1 MLKIS
6 KFIYILMLSYII
18 AALLFW
24 GFSLQKLNKKIYE
37 YEVISLN
44 EHIDK
49 KISPDLYKKEL
60 DRITKA
66 KQSRNNQYLGEGF
79 SFIVVI
85 IFAAIIV
92 YHSIKNNLLFSKRQ
106 TNFMLSITHELKS
119 PISAVKL
126 NLETLQ
132 RRKLDE
138 ETQAMLVQRC
148 INETNRLNDLCNNL
162 LLASQ
167 MESKH
172 FQASL
177 EVIDLEPIVQ
187 DSVQLYLQRTKHD
200 IYDETEPALI
210 KADPFLIKLAINNLL
225 ENATK
230 YSLPGTRID
239 VNLKSNED
247 QIIISVADEGGGI
260 PDEEKENIFKKFY
273 RVGSENSRKT
283 KGTGLGLYLVSQI
296 VDLNKG
302 SIIVRDNKPLGTI
315 FEITLPKNA

>member
-1 MLKIS
+1 MKIP
-6 KFIYILMLSYII
+6 KIIYFLMLGYII

-37 YEVISLN
+37 YEVVSLN

-49 KISPDLYKKEL
+49 RISPDLYKKEL
-60 DRITKA
+60 DRITKS
-66 KQSRNNQYLGEGF
+66 KQTRNNQYLGEGL

-85 IFAAIIV
+85 IFAAVIV
-92 YHSIKNNLLFSKRQ
+92 YHSMKNNIQFSKRQ

-119 PISAVKL
+119 PIAAVKL

-138 ETQAMLVQRC
+138 ETQAMLIQRS

-187 DSVQLYLQRTKHD
+187 DSVQLYLQRTKHE
-200 IYDETEPALI
+200 IYDETEPAMI
-210 KADPFLIKLAINNLL
+210 KTDPFLIKLAINNLL

-239 VNLKSNED
+239 VSLKTNDD
-247 QIIISVADEGGGI
+247 QVIITVADEGGGI
-260 PDEEKENIFKKFY
+260 ADEEKANIFKKFY
-273 RVGSENSRKT
+273 RVGSENSRQT

-296 VDLNKG
+296 VDVNKG
-302 SIIVRDNKPLGTI
+302 SIVVKDNDPLGTI
-315 FEITLPKNA
+315 FEITLPKAV

>member
-1 MLKIS
+1 
-6 KFIYILMLSYII
+6 
-18 AALLFW
+18 
-24 GFSLQKLNKKIYE
+24 
-37 YEVISLN
+37 
-44 EHIDK
+44 
-49 KISPDLYKKEL
+49 
-60 DRITKA
+60 
-66 KQSRNNQYLGEGF
+66 
-79 SFIVVI
+79 
-85 IFAAIIV
+85 

-119 PISAVKL
+119 PIAAVKL

-138 ETQAMLVQRC
+138 ETQAILVQRC

-239 VNLKSNED
+239 VILKSNED

-260 PDEEKENIFKKFY
+260 PDE
-273 RVGSENSRKT
+273 
-283 KGTGLGLYLVSQI
+283 
-296 VDLNKG
+296 
-302 SIIVRDNKPLGTI
+302 
-315 FEITLPKNA
+315 

>member
-1 MLKIS
+1 MLG
-6 KFIYILMLSYII
+6 YII

-24 GFSLQKLNKKIYE
+24 GFSLQRLNKKIYE
-37 YEVISLN
+37 YEVVSLN
-44 EHIDK
+44 EHIDQR
-49 KISPDLYKKEL
+49 ISPDLYKKEL
-60 DRITKA
+60 DRITKS
-66 KQSRNNQYLGEGF
+66 KQTRNNQYLGEGL

-85 IFAAIIV
+85 IFAAVIV
-92 YHSIKNNLLFSKRQ
+92 YHSMKNNIQFSKRQ

-119 PISAVKL
+119 PIAAVKL

-138 ETQAMLVQRC
+138 ETQAMIIQRS

-187 DSVQLYLQRTKHD
+187 DSVQLYLQRSKHE
-200 IYDETEPALI
+200 IYDETESAMI
-210 KADPFLIKLAINNLL
+210 KTDPFLIKLAINNLL

-239 VNLKSNED
+239 VTLKANED
-247 QIIISVADEGGGI
+247 HVMISVADEGGGI
-260 PDEEKENIFKKFY
+260 ADEEKANIFKKFY

-296 VDLNKG
+296 VDVNKG
-302 SIIVRDNKPLGTI
+302 SIVVKDNEPLGTI
-315 FEITLPKNA
+315 FEITLPKAV

>member
-1 MLKIS
+1 MKIP
-6 KFIYILMLSYII
+6 KIIYFLMLGYII

-37 YEVISLN
+37 YEVVSLN

-49 KISPDLYKKEL
+49 RISPDLYKKEL

-66 KQSRNNQYLGEGF
+66 KQTRNNQYLGEGF

-85 IFAAIIV
+85 IFAAVIV
-92 YHSIKNNLLFSKRQ
+92 YHSMKNNIQFSKRQ

-119 PISAVKL
+119 PIAAVKL

-132 RRKLDE
+132 RRKLDD
-138 ETQAMLVQRC
+138 ETQAMIIQRS

-187 DSVQLYLQRTKHD
+187 DSVQLYLQRTKHE
-200 IYDETEPALI
+200 IYDETESAMI

-239 VNLKSNED
+239 VTLKSYD
-247 QIIISVADEGGGI
+247 DHIVIAVADEGGGI
-260 PDEEKENIFKKFY
+260 ADEEKANIFKKFY
-273 RVGSENSRKT
+273 RVGSENSRQT

-296 VDLNKG
+296 VDVNKG
-302 SIIVRDNKPLGTI
+302 SIVVKDNEPLGTI
-315 FEITLPKNA
+315 FEITLPKAV

>member
-119 PISAVKL
+119 PIAAVKL

-138 ETQAMLVQRC
+138 ETQSMLVQRC

-239 VNLKSNED
+239 VSLKSNED

-302 SIIVRDNKPLGTI
+302 SIVVRDNKPLGTI

>member
-1 MLKIS
+1 
-6 KFIYILMLSYII
+6 MLSYII

-119 PISAVKL
+119 PIAAVKL